1 MHHVGAPDSLRDESH
16 MNLMPPEQSTSTPA
30 TVFLPQCQTLPVVF
44 ASPHSGRAYPD
55 DLVSQARIDAFA
67 LRASEDAFVDR
78 LFAAAPQNGAPLL
91 CANFPRAYVDVNRGA
106 LELDPRMFD
115 GPLPDNADIHSMR
128 ALSGLGSI
136 PRVVSGGVEI
146 YKTRLPIADALH
158 RINTY
163 YTPYH
168 AALQK
173 LIDTTRDQF
182 GYCILIDCHSMPGD
196 SMDSAQSRVDLV
208 LGDCYGRS
216 CHPALTRF
224 VDECFRDMGYR
235 PAYNDPYAGGYCTRH
250 YGQPDQHVHT
260 LQIEINRALYMEEE
274 TLTPHRGF
282 TLLRDQMSRLIKTFH
297 QFDGSPL
304 E

>member
-1 MHHVGAPDSLRDESH
+1 
-16 MNLMPPEQSTSTPA
+16 MNLMPPEQSASTPA
-30 TVFLPQCQTLPVVF
+30 TVFLPQRQTLPVVF
-44 ASPHSGRAYPD
+44 ASPHSGRVYPD
-55 DLVSQARIDAFA
+55 DLITRARIDAFA

-78 LFAAAPQNGAPLL
+78 LFATAPKAGAPLL

-106 LELDPRMFD
+106 LELDPRMFEGD
-115 GPLPDNADIHSMR
+115 LPENADIHSMR

-146 YKTRLPIADALH
+146 YKARLPVAEALQ
-158 RINTY
+158 RIDTY

-168 AALQK
+168 QALQK
-173 LIDTTRDQF
+173 LIDMTRNQF

-196 SMDSAQSRVDLV
+196 STDSSQNPVDLV

-216 CHPALTRF
+216 CHPTLTNHVGR
-224 VDECFRDMGYR
+224 CFRDMGYN

-250 YGQPDQHVHT
+250 YGQPGQNVHT

-274 TLTPHRGF
+274 TLTPHDGF
-282 TLLRDQMSRLIKTFH
+282 NSLRDQMSSLIEQFH

>member
-1 MHHVGAPDSLRDESH
+1 MRCPNSLCDESH
-16 MNLMPPEQSTSTPA
+16 MNLMPPEQSASTPA
-30 TVFLPQCQTLPVVF
+30 TVFLPQRQTLPVVF
-44 ASPHSGRAYPD
+44 ASPHSGRVYPD
-55 DLVSQARIDAFA
+55 DLITRARIDAFA

-78 LFAAAPQNGAPLL
+78 LFATAPKAGAPLL

-106 LELDPRMFD
+106 LELDPRMFEGD
-115 GPLPDNADIHSMR
+115 LPENADIHSMR

-146 YKTRLPIADALH
+146 YKARLPVAEALQ
-158 RINTY
+158 RIDTY

-168 AALQK
+168 QALQK
-173 LIDTTRDQF
+173 LIDMTRNQF

-196 SMDSAQSRVDLV
+196 STDSSQNPVDLV

-216 CHPALTRF
+216 CHPTLTNHVGR
-224 VDECFRDMGYR
+224 CFRDMGYN

-250 YGQPDQHVHT
+250 YGQPGQNVHT

-274 TLTPHRGF
+274 TLTPHDGF
-282 TLLRDQMSRLIKTFH
+282 NSLRDQMSSLIEQFH

>member
-1 MHHVGAPDSLRDESH
+1 MRCPNSLCDESH
-16 MNLMPPEQSTSTPA
+16 MTLMPPEQSNSTPA
-30 TVFLPQCQTLPVVF
+30 TVFLPQRQTLPVVF
-44 ASPHSGRAYPD
+44 ASPHSGRVYPD
-55 DLVSQARIDAFA
+55 DLVAQARIDAFA

-78 LFAAAPQNGAPLL
+78 LFAAAPKAGAPLL

-106 LELDPRMFD
+106 LELDPRMFEGD
-115 GPLPDNADIHSMR
+115 LPAEADIHSMR

-146 YKTRLPIADALH
+146 YKSRLPVAEALQ
-158 RINTY
+158 RIETY

-168 AALQK
+168 QALQK
-173 LIDTTRDQF
+173 LIDMTRNQF

-196 SMDSAQSRVDLV
+196 SADSSQNPVDLV

-216 CHPALTRF
+216 CHSSLTNHVGR
-224 VDECFRDMGYR
+224 CFRDMGYK

-250 YGQPDQHVHT
+250 YGQPGQNVHS

-274 TLTPHRGF
+274 TLTPHDGF
-282 TLLRDQMSRLIKTFH
+282 NSLRDQMSSLIEQFH